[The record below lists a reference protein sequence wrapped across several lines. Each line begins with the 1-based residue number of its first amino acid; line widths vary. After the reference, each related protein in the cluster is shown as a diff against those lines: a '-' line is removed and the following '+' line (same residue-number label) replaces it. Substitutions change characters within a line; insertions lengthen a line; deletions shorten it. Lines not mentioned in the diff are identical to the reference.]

1 MMRIFTGG
9 GSSARTRKVLMANGI
24 GEMLT
29 KPLRP
34 NQDCFPLWAFD
45 NGAFKAWKDGKPF
58 DGIKF
63 REWLEFA
70 YRNYPKPYLAVLPDK
85 VGKGMKSFEFSM
97 QWRETLTLYD
107 WPWYLAL
114 QDGMDS
120 AAVIEEIDRFS
131 GLFLGGTDDFKK
143 QAGYWKKIAIHNGKP
158 FHYAR
163 AGTLGKLAHAIMIGA
178 DSVDSTFPL
187 WTKDRLFAFIQA
199 LSQQQFPQE
208 LLIFERLPK
217 YGEGSLTQVRP

>member
-1 MMRIFTGG
+1 MKIFTGG
-9 GSSARTRKVLMANGI
+9 GSSKRTRKVLRENGI

-29 KPLRP
+29 KPQKEVP
-34 NQDCFPLWAFD
+34 ALWAFD
-45 NGAFKAWKDGKPF
+45 NGVFACWQQQKPF
-58 DGIKF
+58 DTAKF
-63 REWLEFA
+63 LRWIEAA
-70 YRNYPKPYLAVLPDK
+70 YRNYPRPYLAVLPDK
-85 VGKGMKSFEFSM
+85 VGEGMASFEFSF
-97 QWRETLTLYD
+97 QWLKMLRESGYGD

-114 QDGMDS
+114 QDGMES
-120 AAVIEEIDRFS
+120 ACVIAEMDDLA

-163 AGTLGKLAHAIMIGA
+163 AGTLSKLAHAIMIGA

-187 WTKDRLFAFIQA
+187 WTKDRLFSFIQA

-208 LLIFERLPK
+208 LLIFEKLPK
-217 YGEGSLTQVRP
+217 WGEGSYTQVRP

>member
-1 MMRIFTGG
+1 MKIFTGG
-9 GSSARTRKVLMANGI
+9 GSSTRTRKVLVENGI

-34 NQDCFPLWAFD
+34 NQPIGLWAFD
-45 NGAFKAWKDGKPF
+45 NGAFKCWQDGKPF
-58 DGIKF
+58 DAAKF
-63 REWLEFA
+63 QDWLEFA
-70 YRNYPKPYLAVLPDK
+70 YRNYPKPYLAVLPDM
-85 VGKGMKSFEFSM
+85 VAGGRASLDFSLS
-97 QWRETLTLYD
+97 WLNSKKLPEN
-107 WPWYLAL
+107 WPWYLAV

-120 AAVIEEIDRFS
+120 AEIIGEIDRFS

-163 AGTLGKLAHAIMIGA
+163 AGTLSKLAHAIMIGA

-208 LLIFERLPK
+208 LMIFEKLPK
-217 YGEGSLTQVRP
+217 YGEGSFAQVRP